1 MGRATRAL
9 LGFNQTLAGRLL
21 VGPAIVLVRF
31 FAAEGRLLVGG
42 DRKRWRI
49 WARHG
54 LGVAGLL
61 AWVVGVC
68 GLPLWLYL
76 AGFAYAGLSLT
87 LLRSFAEHRAVAG
100 SASRTAVVRSGPI
113 LGLLFLNNNL
123 PFANHAPHGLPWYR
137 LPVPPRPHHADR
149 PAARA

>member
-49 WARHG
+49 WDRHG
-54 LGVAGLL
+54 LGVAGIL
-61 AWVVGVC
+61 AWVGGVR
-68 GLPLWLYL
+68 GLPLLLYL
-76 AGFAYAGLSLT
+76 DGFAYDGLLVN
-87 LLRSFAEHRAVAG
+87 LLRSLARPRAGLGGG
-100 SASRTAVVRSGPI
+100 STTARGGCWSGSS
-113 LGLLFLNNNL
+113 
-123 PFANHAPHGLPWYR
+123 
-137 LPVPPRPHHADR
+137 PRKGACSS
-149 PAARA
+149 AAT